1 MLPRALAVVA
11 MADTKKSLGLR
22 GKRRR
27 ARVGEEA
34 TSFWAR
40 VAWMGLKVAGR
51 SGVEQW
57 MAEPGGGG
65 DAHAA
70 RDRIRKETN
79 RWVVTRG
86 CEADEWTWGVG
97 GCRLLLGWPFWARPK
112 STLPFPIYS
121 NIFKG
126 T

>member
-1 MLPRALAVVA
+1 
-11 MADTKKSLGLR
+11 
-22 GKRRR
+22 
-27 ARVGEEA
+27 VGEEA
-34 TSFWAR
+34 TSFWASVVR
-40 VAWMGLKVAGR
+40 MGLKVVGH

-70 RDRIRKETN
+70 CDRIRKETD
-79 RWVVTRG
+79 RWVTARG
-86 CEADEWTWGVG
+86 CEVDEWTWGTG
-97 GCRLLLGWPFWARPK
+97 GCRLPLGWPFWARPK
-112 STLPFPIYS
+112 STIPFLIYS